1 MNISNVSSDQIWYE
15 YGQENMD
22 KGNEKANILG
32 KDAFLNLLV
41 TQLRN
46 QDPLNP
52 MDDKEF
58 ISQMAQFSTLE
69 QMQNLDKNL
78 QKSQAEIKEAIEVM
92 NFNYANGFDMLGTL
106 MDNIKKNQEDVKNS
120 IENMGTQN
128 VNRLEESI
136 DQLNLIN
143 KALEAYDK

>member
-1 MNISNVSSDQIWYE
+1 MNISNVANEQIWYE

-106 MDNIKKNQEDVKNS
+106 MDNIKKNQEDVKIS

-136 DQLNLIN
+136 NQLNLIN